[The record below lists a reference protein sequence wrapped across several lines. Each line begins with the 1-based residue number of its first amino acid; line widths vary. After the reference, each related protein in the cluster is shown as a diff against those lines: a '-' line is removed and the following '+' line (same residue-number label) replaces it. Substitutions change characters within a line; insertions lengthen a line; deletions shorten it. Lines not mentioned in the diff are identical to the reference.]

1 MRLVFY
7 EYFNQR
13 KRVFNIFFLLVKGK
27 EMQNHKEKCFL
38 SLLSFVHTTTTK
50 SGFAQTLKYNTNATV
65 HKTLESWKMI
75 PSDELW
81 LIKLGVPCPSDM
93 AARISPKNRYTY
105 QKITSLKLV
114 SGWDRE
120 KRQLSRMNHVWI
132 ESRSL
137 LDQAWIKIKYIWI
150 IFESIF
156 RIYFNE

>member
-1 MRLVFY
+1 
-7 EYFNQR
+7 
-13 KRVFNIFFLLVKGK
+13 
-27 EMQNHKEKCFL
+27 MQNHKEKCFL
-38 SLLSFVHTTTTK
+38 SLLSSFVHTTTTK

-105 QKITSLKLV
+105 HQKITSLKLV
-114 SGWDRE
+114 LGWDRE
-120 KRQLSRMNHVWI
+120 KRQLSHLNHVWI

-137 LDQAWIKIKYIWI
+137 LDHQAWIKIKYKMNHIWI
-150 IFESIF
+150 NFSNLF
-156 RIYFNE
+156 QRL